1 VPKTH
6 PPLLLR
12 DALAALYV
20 SAASHAHPTALEA
33 LDALAHWTPGA
44 PPGPVLAGLTDA
56 NRAPLFGADGRIAEA
71 YAPLEPYLTDRARR
85 FAAACGWLRE
95 DGGLGDA
102 LEAARAAWDAGLF
115 FEVHEVLEPVWLEAE
130 GLRKVALQGLI
141 MAGAALHHLTEGN
154 LAGAAPLL
162 RDAALRLRVSEPEWP
177 PLALGPFAD
186 GLAELGGRVA
196 RGEVRAIADVQ
207 ELPALERFSDKRA
220 TAR

>member
-1 VPKTH
+1 MPKTH

-12 DALAALYV
+12 DALATLYV
-20 SAASHAHPTALEA
+20 SAASHANATALAAIDE
-33 LDALAHWTPGA
+33 LAVWTPA
-44 PPGPVLAGLTDA
+44 TPPPPLLGGLTDA
-56 NRAPLFGADGRIAEA
+56 NGAPLFGADGGLAEVF
-71 YAPLEPYLTDRARR
+71 APLESYVTDRARR
-85 FAAACGWLRE
+85 FAAACGWLRA
-95 DGGLGDA
+95 DGLLGDA
-102 LEAARAAWDAGLF
+102 IEASRAAWDAGLF

-207 ELPALERFSDKRA
+207 ELPALERFTDKSA